1 MIRQIRMDGKWVEC
15 GCIMGGISIIW
26 MEYGWNID
34 YKGGVWVDYGSNMG
48 VIWVILVGYGW
59 YGVGGMI
66 SIIKNGKFETF

>member
-1 MIRQIRMDGKWVEC
+1 
-15 GCIMGGISIIW
+15 MGGMWVYNGWNIDYLDRV
-26 MEYGWNID
+26 YGWNID

-59 YGVGGMI
+59 NGLDGMI